1 MARTDEDRISGL
13 LHWLAKKGA
22 RLPALAIRHH
32 EDGQRSACARAHIPA
47 GARILEVP
55 RRLFLSEELAKESEQ
70 GQRIAEAGV
79 ELLEEQSWLAAFLL
93 QEKHA
98 AVSFWA
104 PFLVTLPESLHH
116 LPFFFTPEQLAL
128 LEGSSAQRRLEVQR
142 RSILLDYEH
151 LCQRVPGFERF
162 GLPEFSWAR
171 LTVLTRVFRLTI
183 EGKRTRALV
192 PVADLFD
199 HQRPSEARWTYDD
212 ARKSFTLTALKDL
225 RPGDPIRVSY
235 GRKGNTDLFV
245 TYGFCLEEN
254 EDDTADVVVPAVPP
268 EHPLAREAQALQGK
282 DKAFR
287 IPARYDA
294 EETRRLFSF
303 LRLACAREGEQPG
316 AVAEP
321 LTPGEV
327 APVSVRNEAAVL
339 RALAS
344 ACEEAL
350 RRFETTLEQDE
361 ELLRSP
367 GLTGTGRTCLLLR
380 RGEKR
385 VLHAWRSLAETAL
398 PLLQGAPRASPPVAR
413 GGAGRFARFLAP
425 PPAPPSAPVPLLV
438 SGGRDYL
445 ESVVWELVRARA

>member
-1 MARTDEDRISGL
+1 VTRTDEDRVSGL

-32 EDGQRSACARAHIPA
+32 EDGQRSAYARAHLPA

-55 RRLFLSEELAKESEQ
+55 RRLFLSEELAKASDIGE
-70 GQRIAEAGV
+70 RIAEAGI
-79 ELLEEQSWLAAFLL
+79 ELLDEQSWLAALLL

-98 AVSFWA
+98 AGSFWA
-104 PFLVTLPESLHH
+104 PYLATLPESLHH
-116 LPFFFTPEQLAL
+116 LPFFFTPEQLTW
-128 LEGSSAQRRLEVQR
+128 LEGSSAWKRLEVQR

-151 LCQRVPGFERF
+151 LCRHIPGFERY
-162 GLPEFSWAR
+162 GLAGFSWAR

-183 EGKRTRALV
+183 QGKRTRAIV

-199 HQRPSEARWTYDD
+199 HKRPAEARWTY
-212 ARKSFTLTALKDL
+212 AEERKAFTLTALQEL
-225 RPGDPIRVSY
+225 RPGDAIRVSY
-235 GRKGNTDLFV
+235 GRKGNCDLFV

-254 EDDTADVVVPAVPP
+254 EDDTAEVLVPAVPA
-268 EHPLAREAQALQGK
+268 EHRLAREAQALQGK
-282 DKAFR
+282 DKGFR

-303 LRLACAREGEQPG
+303 LRLACAQEGEEPG
-316 AVAEP
+316 LVTGP

-327 APVSVRNEAAVL
+327 APVSMRNEAAVL
-339 RALAS
+339 RALAT

-361 ELLRSP
+361 ALLREP
-367 GLTGTGRTCLLLR
+367 GLTDAMRNCLLLR

-385 VLHAWRSLAETAL
+385 VLHAWRSLAGTAL
-398 PLLQGAPRASPPVAR
+398 PLLQGAPRAGPPVAKA
-413 GGAGRFARFLAP
+413 GAGRFASFLAP
-425 PPAPPSAPVPLLV
+425 APLPPSAPVPLLV
-438 SGGRDYL
+438 GGGRDYL
-445 ESVVWELVRARA
+445 EGVVWELVRARA